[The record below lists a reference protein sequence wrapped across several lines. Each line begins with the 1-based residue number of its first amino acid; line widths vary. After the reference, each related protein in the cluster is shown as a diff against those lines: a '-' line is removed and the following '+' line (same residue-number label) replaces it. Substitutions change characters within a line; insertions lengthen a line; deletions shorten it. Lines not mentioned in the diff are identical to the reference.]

1 MRNDPLPSAQ
11 SEEAPDAK
19 ALLRLLSY
27 AFIEANQLGLE
38 DCALLINQAASE
50 VQFRLEIDDDIG
62 PAADLQNL
70 H

>member
-1 MRNDPLPSAQ
+1 MRTDPLQTAHSD
-11 SEEAPDAK
+11 ELPDAK

-38 DCALLINQAASE
+38 DCAFLINQAASE
-50 VQFRLEIDDDIG
+50 VQFRMELENDIG
-62 PAADLQNL
+62 PAVDIRNL